1 VRTIPAMQGNTGA
14 LSQGL
19 HGALGR
25 VLVLTGSIGSGHT
38 RAAEALREAML
49 RSRAAESVEIVD
61 AMAHAYSPF
70 RWLYKD
76 AYLACVERAPG
87 IVGWIYRSS
96 DTHEGGSA
104 RRILQRI
111 ALTRLRAVIRD
122 TRPDT
127 LLCTHFLTAELVSDM
142 IDRGEWHGTF
152 GVVVTDL
159 DAHGLWAA
167 CPRADRWFV
176 AIPETREILAG
187 KGVDRA
193 KIVVTGIPI
202 MGAFA
207 SPMPSRDELRVR
219 HGLPREGPVALVSGG
234 GVGASHLDAT
244 VRALLNAD
252 EELGIALVCGKNT
265 ALRAAATRLVEAHG
279 ASARCAVFGFTDRMH
294 ELMRTADIA
303 VGKPGGLTSSE
314 SLAMGLPM
322 AIVRPLPGQ
331 EERNSD
337 HLIEWGVA
345 VRLNSPESLGW
356 RVATLLRDTERM
368 SRMRAAAKARA
379 MPYAADAVVSTLVEI
394 RSGVRTSAAE
404 IDGGPPP
411 LGLITP
417 AQTRDTAVGTTT
429 TRPAT
434 RSRPLRT

>member
-1 VRTIPAMQGNTGA
+1 MQGSSEACSLGQSA
-14 LSQGL
+14 P
-19 HGALGR
+19 LGR
-25 VLVLTGSIGSGHT
+25 VIVLTGSIGSGHT

-49 RSRAAESVEIVD
+49 RSRTAESVEIID
-61 AMAHAYSPF
+61 AMAQAYAPF

-76 AYLACVERAPG
+76 AYLACVERAPTV
-87 IVGWIYRSS
+87 VGWIYRSS
-96 DTHEGGSA
+96 DTHEGGGA
-104 RRILQRI
+104 RRMLQRA
-111 ALTRLRAVIRD
+111 ALARLRTMIRASQPN
-122 TRPDT
+122 TI
-127 LLCTHFLTAELVSDM
+127 LCTHFLTAELVSEM
-142 IDRGEWHGTF
+142 IDREEWRGTF

-176 AIPETREILAG
+176 AIPEACEILAG
-187 KGVDRA
+187 KGVDRS

-207 SPMPSRDELRVR
+207 SPMPSREELRVR

-234 GVGASHLDAT
+234 GVGASHLDMT
-244 VRALLNAD
+244 VRALLDAD
-252 EELGIALVCGKNT
+252 RELGVALVCGKNA
-265 ALRAAATRLVEAHG
+265 ALREAATNLVEAHG

-294 ELMRTADIA
+294 ELMKAADIA

-337 HLIEWGVA
+337 HLVEWGVA

-356 RVATLLRDTERM
+356 RLSTLLRDEDRL

-379 MPYAADAVVSTLVEI
+379 LPFAADAVISALLEI
-394 RSGVRTSAAE
+394 RGKNTTIIPAGTEDEHGAFPSPVGAIMPEQVRDRGVE
-404 IDGGPPP
+404 
-411 LGLITP
+411 
-417 AQTRDTAVGTTT
+417 TAT
-429 TRPAT
+429 TRPVK
-434 RSRPLRT
+434 RLQPLRK